1 MNWKT
6 NQEIIP
12 PRFERGMPFSEGLAA
27 VSVGGRFGYVD
38 ERGEIVIGP
47 KFDLAGEFVH
57 GLAEVLVG
65 DKVGVIDRRG
75 AFVIAPKFRRAMPL
89 TGEVVIAVEGSGSG
103 YPGLG
108 IIPHEQ
114 ANSGLYHISGY
125 WVRKPEPIRIS
136 LFDKAGR
143 GLIWA
148 TERNG
153 RLYGLLAS
161 NGEWAVEPQYESV
174 GQLYDERAMVRK
186 RVDGVELSGF
196 VDPTGQ
202 IVGTLRPLDVPNGQR
217 RDYRA
222 GNDNGKVLDTCP
234 NGVRAIL
241 IDRKVQIVDVG
252 GQPTTPYLFDPTGR
266 PTCIDPFPVSL
277 DGIWSFVGV
286 DGHLLFDPP
295 AFKDQLGFKDGYAA
309 VSDGQKWG
317 VIDTSGRFVLP
328 MTLERYIGRRDGL
341 FQVVIAGRE
350 VWLTATGEER
360 PEPPVAPTARSG
372 LECGH
377 GLRLVERDGLWG
389 ISDDD
394 GTLTIQPRYRA
405 LDCFRDGIAWAAI
418 DSKRQWCALGPD
430 GLVRDKP
437 VCKTQHYL
445 IRWTH
450 SYPETFD
457 EDPFEDSVLWSRAYL
472 DFRAGHRAAA
482 PRWVSNER

>member
-1 MNWKT
+1 
-6 NQEIIP
+6 
-12 PRFERGMPFSEGLAA
+12 MPFSEGLAA

-38 ERGEIVIGP
+38 ERGEIVIEP
-47 KFDLAGEFVH
+47 KFDLAGEFLH

-65 DKVGVIDRRG
+65 DKAGIIDRKG
-75 AFVIAPKFRRAMPL
+75 AFVIPPMFRRAIPL
-89 TGEVVIAVEGSGSG
+89 TGDVVVAIEDSKRSG
-103 YPGLG
+103 YLDFGR
-108 IIPHEQ
+108 IPYDLTN
-114 ANSGLYHISGY
+114 AGLYHISGY
-125 WVRKPEPIRIS
+125 WVRKPEPRWIS

-148 TERNG
+148 TERDS

-161 NGEWAVEPQYESV
+161 NGEWVVEPQYESV
-174 GQLYDERAMVRK
+174 GQLYDERALVGK
-186 RVDGVELSGF
+186 RVDKVKLSGW
-196 VDPTGQ
+196 VDSTGQ
-202 IVGTLRPLDVPNGQR
+202 IVVPLQPLDVSNGQGQ
-217 RDYRA
+217 DYRA
-222 GNDNGKVLDTCP
+222 SNDNGRVLDTCP

-241 IDRKVQIVDVG
+241 IDRKVQIVDAG

-277 DGIWSFVGV
+277 DGIWSFIGV

-360 PEPPVAPTARSG
+360 PEPPVAHAARNG

-377 GLRLVERDGLWG
+377 GLELVERDGLWG
-389 ISDDD
+389 MAVSA
-394 GTLTIQPRYRA
+394 GPPTIPHGYRA
-405 LDCFRDGIAWAAI
+405 LDCFRDGVAWAAI
-418 DSKRQWCALGPD
+418 DSRHQWCALGPD
-430 GLVRDKP
+430 GLLRDRP
-437 VCKTQHYL
+437 ACKTQHYP
-445 IRWTH
+445 ITWTH
-450 SYPETFD
+450 SVPERFD
-457 EDPFEDSVLWSRAYL
+457 QDLFEDSVLWSRAYL
-472 DFRAGHRAAA
+472 EYRAGRRASA
-482 PRWVSNER
+482 PRWVSDGMR